1 MLKHRF
7 LHYHPKKTTQI
18 INACTILHNMC
29 ITYNIPL
36 PTEEDLVETDMG
48 IFQQHFPNVIQ
59 QQGHDLI
66 QGKHV
71 RSAVINY
78 MYRNR

>member
-1 MLKHRF
+1 
-7 LHYHPKKTTQI
+7 
-18 INACTILHNMC
+18 MC

-36 PTEEDLVETDMG
+36 PTEQHLDETDMG
-48 IFQQHFPNVIQ
+48 MFQQHFPNVIQ
-59 QQGHDLI
+59 HQRNDLI

>member
-1 MLKHRF
+1 
-7 LHYHPKKTTQI
+7 
-18 INACTILHNMC
+18 MC
-29 ITYNIPL
+29 ISYNIPL